1 MLYVQHWSFKAGYHQ
16 KGAEKFLGG
25 GGDYPGVEMIGRYH
39 APGSLEGWIVL
50 KTDDPKA
57 IYQHAAEWGEFLNWE
72 TTPVFTDEEAG
83 PIVAKV
89 YSQKEIDSVSKIRG
103 NQLLFLM
110 NTLIISTFSCTF
122 EELKNDVTT
131 LFLEEM
137 CKEFVSDYEFVKVNE
152 HKSHLL
158 MNCTDLEKFCAEV

>member
-1 MLYVQHWSFKAGYHQ
+1 MLYVQHWSFKTGYHQ

-50 KTDDPKA
+50 KTEDTKA
-57 IYQHAAEWGEFLNWE
+57 IYQHAAEWAEFLNWE

-89 YSQKEIDSVSKIRG
+89 YS
-103 NQLLFLM
+103 
-110 NTLIISTFSCTF
+110 
-122 EELKNDVTT
+122 
-131 LFLEEM
+131 
-137 CKEFVSDYEFVKVNE
+137 
-152 HKSHLL
+152 
-158 MNCTDLEKFCAEV
+158 

>member
-1 MLYVQHWSFKAGYHQ
+1 MRKKIIVINNIYFQELFFLLLMESQYNKKMLYVQHWSFKTGYHQ

-83 PIVAKV
+83 PIVANV
-89 YSQKEIDSVSKIRG
+89 YS
-103 NQLLFLM
+103 
-110 NTLIISTFSCTF
+110 
-122 EELKNDVTT
+122 
-131 LFLEEM
+131 
-137 CKEFVSDYEFVKVNE
+137 
-152 HKSHLL
+152 
-158 MNCTDLEKFCAEV
+158 

>member
-1 MLYVQHWSFKAGYHQ
+1 MVTSFLNSSNVQLK
-16 KGAEKFLGG
+16 
-25 GGDYPGVEMIGRYH
+25 VEMIGRYH

-89 YSQKEIDSVSKIRG
+89 YS
-103 NQLLFLM
+103 
-110 NTLIISTFSCTF
+110 
-122 EELKNDVTT
+122 
-131 LFLEEM
+131 
-137 CKEFVSDYEFVKVNE
+137 
-152 HKSHLL
+152 
-158 MNCTDLEKFCAEV
+158 

>member
-16 KGAEKFLGG
+16 KGAENFLGG
-25 GGDYPGVEMIGRYH
+25 GGDYPGVEIIGRYH

-83 PIVAKV
+83 PLVAKV
-89 YSQKEIDSVSKIRG
+89 YS
-103 NQLLFLM
+103 
-110 NTLIISTFSCTF
+110 
-122 EELKNDVTT
+122 
-131 LFLEEM
+131 
-137 CKEFVSDYEFVKVNE
+137 
-152 HKSHLL
+152 
-158 MNCTDLEKFCAEV
+158 

>member
-1 MLYVQHWSFKAGYHQ
+1 MVLLMYLSKWAIKTIYFQKLFFLLIIENQLKLKKMLYIQHWSFKAGYHQ

-89 YSQKEIDSVSKIRG
+89 YS
-103 NQLLFLM
+103 
-110 NTLIISTFSCTF
+110 
-122 EELKNDVTT
+122 
-131 LFLEEM
+131 
-137 CKEFVSDYEFVKVNE
+137 
-152 HKSHLL
+152 
-158 MNCTDLEKFCAEV
+158 